1 MSSMIQMGTRVP
13 GLTVI
18 DVYSALMKFPLS
30 YNGLHKAVTS
40 TSAPICVL
48 NYSFNLRPNRALRC
62 LRCEERLR
70 CAERHDDGGFL
81 DLNAGSSKFQSP
93 RSKGVLDL
101 SKLKSPGSNG
111 DLSKRQFSGFL
122 DSNGG
127 VLKSPGS
134 NGDLS
139 KRQFPG
145 FLDSNGVLDRNKQS
159 TGSSSSVRVSWADE
173 VDLRKDKEDFQLNS
187 PFSLNTDQ
195 AVEEASTIL
204 NSVVVS

>member
-1 MSSMIQMGTRVP
+1 MSRACVRVDRVP
-13 GLTVI
+13 VNQSGVLDLSAGSSKSSGPKGVLDRVPV
-18 DVYSALMKFPLS
+18 DVQL
-30 YNGLHKAVTS
+30 
-40 TSAPICVL
+40 
-48 NYSFNLRPNRALRC
+48 
-62 LRCEERLR
+62 
-70 CAERHDDGGFL
+70 GFL

-139 KRQFPG
+139 KRQFSG
-145 FLDSNGVLDRNKQS
+145 FLDSNGVLDRNNQS

-173 VDLRKDKEDFQLNS
+173 VDLRKDKEDF
-187 PFSLNTDQ
+187 
-195 AVEEASTIL
+195 
-204 NSVVVS
+204 